1 MPSAWFV
8 ALTFHTGGENGV
20 KKDMK
25 TNNHQQARKCKFF
38 LRKWTMFLQQ
48 QNQIVYY

>member
-25 TNNHQQARKCKFF
+25 TNNHQQAGKSASFF
-38 LRKWTMFLQQ
+38 
-48 QNQIVYY
+48 

>member
-25 TNNHQQARKCKFF
+25 TNTGNHQQAGKSASFF
-38 LRKWTMFLQQ
+38 
-48 QNQIVYY
+48 